1 MKQHRNSSSLISQK
15 QKQGALI
22 GSGALILYGLSRR
35 SKFGT
40 ALAIGGG
47 LLAMKAKSAGSSD
60 HFSASASFR
69 VNGSADEAYR
79 LWRDFEKLPRFLA
92 HLESVRVLDERRSE
106 WVARGPMNSLVRW
119 YAEITQD
126 VPGQRIAWQSLAGSE
141 IDNSGSVEFRNDEIR
156 GGSTVTASIQYSLP
170 GSRFAK
176 GLIAAL
182 GKDPGFVVREDLRR
196 FKALLET
203 GETPTTV
210 GQTHGPRGIH
220 GRVEETLF
228 RETSNRPQPQR
239 SVRDQS
245 QPTHRATA

>member
-1 MKQHRNSSSLISQK
+1 MTQHRQNSSSSL
-15 QKQGALI
+15 KQGALI

-40 ALAIGGG
+40 ALAIAGGF
-47 LLAMKAKSAGSSD
+47 LAVKSKSIDSAG

-69 VNGSADEAYR
+69 VNASADEAYR
-79 LWRDFEKLPRFLA
+79 LWRDFERLPRFLA
-92 HLESVRVLDERRSE
+92 HLESVRVLDDRRSE
-106 WVARGPMNSLVRW
+106 WVARGPMNSSVRW
-119 YAEITQD
+119 YAEITED
-126 VPGQRIAWQSLAGSE
+126 VPGQRIAWQSQAGSD
-141 IDNSGSVEFRNDEIR
+141 IDNSGTVEFRNDETK
-156 GGSTVTASIQYSLP
+156 GGSVVSATIQYSLP
-170 GSRFAK
+170 GTRLAK
-176 GLIAAL
+176 GLIASL

-239 SVRDQS
+239 AAREQNS
-245 QPTHRATA
+245 PTQRATA